1 MYENIQEHLTNN
13 GNNLG
18 IIKTMFLGDLVSN
31 KALLRFG
38 LLLSSALVDHSL
50 GLWSMFSCFFPKV
63 TYSEFLVD
71 NSIR

>member
-1 MYENIQEHLTNN
+1 MYKNIQEHLANN

-38 LLLSSALVDHSL
+38 LLQSSASVDHIL
-50 GLWSMFSCFFPKV
+50 GLWSVFSCFFPKV
-63 TYSEFLVD
+63 TYSEVLVD
-71 NSIR
+71 NSTR